1 MKKDL
6 IHLII
11 NSLFPKINELQY
23 AANSSNAAV
32 IGIHES
38 KLGESVLQSKVQI
51 NNYDQLRRDR
61 NKNGEGVTSYIR
73 SDMRYIQMQFFS
85 DKIENT
91 FFEILLPK
99 TKPVMVGIIYR
110 SPTQNNVLKILSKNF
125 PSIGTDSKETNVLVI
140 I

>member
-1 MKKDL
+1 MKRDL

-38 KLGESVLQSKVQI
+38 KLGESQI

-73 SDMRYIQMQFFS
+73 SDMRYIHMQYFS

-99 TKPVMVGIIYR
+99 TKPVMVAIIYR
-110 SPTQNNVLKILSKNF
+110 SPTRNNVLEILSKNF
-125 PSIGTDSKETNVLVI
+125 PSISTDSKETNVLVI

>member
-1 MKKDL
+1 MKRDI

-23 AANSSNAAV
+23 AAHCSNAAV

-73 SDMRYIQMQFFS
+73 SDMRYIHMQYFS

-91 FFEILLPK
+91 FFESLLPK
-99 TKPVMVGIIYR
+99 TKPVMVAIIYR
-110 SPTQNNVLKILSKNF
+110 SPTRNNVLEILSKNF
-125 PSIGTDSKETNVLVI
+125 PSISTDSKETNVLVI

>member
-1 MKKDL
+1 MKRDI

-11 NSLFPKINELQY
+11 NSLFPKIDELQY

-38 KLGESVLQSKVQI
+38 KLGESQI

-61 NKNGEGVTSYIR
+61 NKNGEGVTCYIR
-73 SDMRYIQMQFFS
+73 SDMRYIQMQYFS

-99 TKPVMVGIIYR
+99 TKPVMVAIIYR
-110 SPTQNNVLKILSKNF
+110 SPTRNNVLEILSKNF
-125 PSIGTDSKETNVLVI
+125 PSIRTDSKETNVLVI

>member
-1 MKKDL
+1 MKRDI

-38 KLGESVLQSKVQI
+38 KLGESQI

-61 NKNGEGVTSYIR
+61 NKNGEGVTCYIR
-73 SDMRYIQMQFFS
+73 SDMTYIQKQYFS

-110 SPTQNNVLKILSKNF
+110 SPTQNNVLEILSKNF

>member
-1 MKKDL
+1 MKRDI

-11 NSLFPKINELQY
+11 NSLFPKINELQD
-23 AANSSNAAV
+23 AAHCSNAAV

-38 KLGESVLQSKVQI
+38 KLGESQI

-61 NKNGEGVTSYIR
+61 NKNGEGVTCYIR
-73 SDMRYIQMQFFS
+73 SDMTYIQKQYFS

-110 SPTQNNVLKILSKNF
+110 SPTQNNVLEILSKNF

>member
-1 MKKDL
+1 MKRDI

-11 NSLFPKINELQY
+11 NSLFPKINELQH

-38 KLGESVLQSKVQI
+38 KLDESQI

-73 SDMRYIQMQFFS
+73 SDMRYIQMQYFS

-99 TKPVMVGIIYR
+99 TKPIMVGIIYR

>member
-1 MKKDL
+1 MKRDL

-38 KLGESVLQSKVQI
+38 KLGESQI

-73 SDMRYIQMQFFS
+73 SDMRYIHMQYFS

-91 FFEILLPK
+91 FFESLLPK
-99 TKPVMVGIIYR
+99 TKPVMVAIIYR
-110 SPTQNNVLKILSKNF
+110 SPTRNNVLEILSKNF
-125 PSIGTDSKETNVLVI
+125 PSISTDSKETNVLVI

>member
-1 MKKDL
+1 MKRDL

-11 NSLFPKINELQY
+11 NSLFPKINELQH

-61 NKNGEGVTSYIR
+61 NKNGEGVTCYIR
-73 SDMRYIQMQFFS
+73 SDMTYIQKQYFS

-99 TKPVMVGIIYR
+99 TKPVMVAIIYR
-110 SPTQNNVLKILSKNF
+110 SPTRNNVLEILSKNF
-125 PSIGTDSKETNVLVI
+125 PSISTDSKETNVLVI

>member
-1 MKKDL
+1 MKRDI

-11 NSLFPKINELQY
+11 NSLFPKINELQH

-61 NKNGEGVTSYIR
+61 NKNGEGVTCYIR
-73 SDMRYIQMQFFS
+73 SDMRYIQMQYFS

-99 TKPVMVGIIYR
+99 TKPVMVAIIYR
-110 SPTQNNVLKILSKNF
+110 SPTRNNVLEILSKNF
-125 PSIGTDSKETNVLVI
+125 PSISTDSKETNVLVI

>member
-1 MKKDL
+1 MKRDI

-11 NSLFPKINELQY
+11 NSLFPKINELQDE
-23 AANSSNAAV
+23 AHCSNAAV

-38 KLGESVLQSKVQI
+38 KLGESQI

-73 SDMRYIQMQFFS
+73 SDMRYIQMQYFS

-99 TKPVMVGIIYR
+99 TKPVMVAIIYR
-110 SPTQNNVLKILSKNF
+110 SPTRNNVLEILSKNF
-125 PSIGTDSKETNVLVI
+125 PSIRTDSKETNVLVI

>member
-1 MKKDL
+1 MKRDI

-23 AANSSNAAV
+23 AAHCSNAAV

-38 KLGESVLQSKVQI
+38 KLGESQI
-51 NNYDQLRRDR
+51 NNYGQLRRDR
-61 NKNGEGVTSYIR
+61 NKNGEGVTCYIR
-73 SDMRYIQMQFFS
+73 SDMTYIQKQYFS

-99 TKPVMVGIIYR
+99 TKPVMVAIIYR
-110 SPTQNNVLKILSKNF
+110 SPTRNNVLEILSKNF
-125 PSIGTDSKETNVLVI
+125 PSISTDSKETNVLVI

>member
-1 MKKDL
+1 MKRDI

-11 NSLFPKINELQY
+11 NSLFPKINELQH

-38 KLGESVLQSKVQI
+38 KLGESQI

-73 SDMRYIQMQFFS
+73 SDMRYIQMQYFS

-99 TKPVMVGIIYR
+99 TKPVMVAIIYR
-110 SPTQNNVLKILSKNF
+110 SPTRNNVLEILSKNF
-125 PSIGTDSKETNVLVI
+125 PSISTDSKETNVLVI

>member
-1 MKKDL
+1 MKRDI

-23 AANSSNAAV
+23 AAHCSNAAV

-38 KLGESVLQSKVQI
+38 KLGESQI

-73 SDMRYIQMQFFS
+73 SDMRYIQMQYFS

-110 SPTQNNVLKILSKNF
+110 SPTQNNVLEILSKNF

>member
-1 MKKDL
+1 MKRDI

-11 NSLFPKINELQY
+11 NSLFPKINELQD
-23 AANSSNAAV
+23 AAHCSNAAV

-38 KLGESVLQSKVQI
+38 KLGESQI

-73 SDMRYIQMQFFS
+73 SDMRYIHMQYFS

-91 FFEILLPK
+91 FFESLLPK
-99 TKPVMVGIIYR
+99 TKPVMVAIIYR
-110 SPTQNNVLKILSKNF
+110 SPTRNNVLEILSKNF
-125 PSIGTDSKETNVLVI
+125 PSISTDSKETNVLVI

>member
-1 MKKDL
+1 MKRDI

-38 KLGESVLQSKVQI
+38 KLGESQI

-73 SDMRYIQMQFFS
+73 SDMRYIHMQYFS

-99 TKPVMVGIIYR
+99 TKPVMVAIIYR
-110 SPTQNNVLKILSKNF
+110 SPTRNNVLEILSKNF
-125 PSIGTDSKETNVLVI
+125 PSISTDSKETNVLVI

>member
-1 MKKDL
+1 MKRDL

-38 KLGESVLQSKVQI
+38 KLGESQI

-61 NKNGEGVTSYIR
+61 NKNGEGVTCYIR
-73 SDMRYIQMQFFS
+73 SDMTYIQKQYFS

-110 SPTQNNVLKILSKNF
+110 SPTQNNVLEILSKNF

>member
-1 MKKDL
+1 MKRDI

-23 AANSSNAAV
+23 AAHCSNAAV

-38 KLGESVLQSKVQI
+38 KLGESQI

-61 NKNGEGVTSYIR
+61 NKNGEGVTCYIR
-73 SDMRYIQMQFFS
+73 SDMTYIQKQYFS

-99 TKPVMVGIIYR
+99 TKPVMVAIIYR
-110 SPTQNNVLKILSKNF
+110 SPTRNNVLEILSKNF
-125 PSIGTDSKETNVLVI
+125 PSISTDSKETNVLVI

>member
-1 MKKDL
+1 MKRDL

-23 AANSSNAAV
+23 AAHCSNAAV

-38 KLGESVLQSKVQI
+38 KLGESQI
-51 NNYDQLRRDR
+51 KNYDQLRRDR

-73 SDMRYIQMQFFS
+73 SDMRYIQMQYFS

-99 TKPVMVGIIYR
+99 TKPVMVAIIYR
-110 SPTQNNVLKILSKNF
+110 SPTRNNVLEILSKNF
-125 PSIGTDSKETNVLVI
+125 PSISTDSKETNVLVI

>member
-1 MKKDL
+1 MKRDI

-23 AANSSNAAV
+23 AAHCSNAAV

-38 KLGESVLQSKVQI
+38 KLGESQI

-73 SDMRYIQMQFFS
+73 SDMRYIQMQYFS

-99 TKPVMVGIIYR
+99 TKPVMVAIIYR
-110 SPTQNNVLKILSKNF
+110 SPTRNNVLEILSKNF
-125 PSIGTDSKETNVLVI
+125 PSISTDSKETNVLVI